1 MKKRF
6 ANAKCLLFLLFLLSL
21 LPLLCGCAA
30 QSEQTTLYVK
40 KIELDKDEAG
50 FRLYVTV
57 LSEDAFTGSKGAS
70 DKSEKSE
77 KSEKSDTADESDKSE
92 KSDTSDTSADGAST
106 EKNAA
111 GLASSGRDTAE
122 SDPTTLVYGG
132 KTPRDAFDA
141 FFAANPVIYTG
152 TLEAY
157 VFGDTLTEDDLFE
170 TALYLL
176 DSPSL
181 PLKILVRDRE
191 NASKSRQNG

>member
-6 ANAKCLLFLLFLLSL
+6 ANTNCLLLLLLILSL

-40 KIELDKDEAG
+40 KIELDKEEAG

-70 DKSEKSE
+70 DKSD
-77 KSEKSDTADESDKSE
+77 KSDTADESDKSE

>member
-6 ANAKCLLFLLFLLSL
+6 ANTNCLLLLLLILSL

-40 KIELDKDEAG
+40 KIELDKDEIG

-70 DKSEKSE
+70 DKSD
-77 KSEKSDTADESDKSE
+77 KSDTADESDKSE

-122 SDPTTLVYGG
+122 SDPTTLMYGG

-181 PLKILVRDRE
+181 PLKILVRECE

>member
-70 DKSEKSE
+70 DKSEKS
-77 KSEKSDTADESDKSE
+77 DTADESDKSE

-122 SDPTTLVYGG
+122 SDPTTLMYGG

-191 NASKSRQNG
+191 NASESRQNG

>member
-6 ANAKCLLFLLFLLSL
+6 ANTNCLLLLLLILSL

-40 KIELDKDEAG
+40 KIELDKEEAG

-57 LSEDAFTGSKGAS
+57 LSEDAFTGSKGA
-70 DKSEKSE
+70 SE

-122 SDPTTLVYGG
+122 SDPTTLMYGG

-191 NASKSRQNG
+191 NASESRQNG

>member
-6 ANAKCLLFLLFLLSL
+6 ANTNCLLLLLLILSL

-30 QSEQTTLYVK
+30 QSEKATLYVK
-40 KIELDKDEAG
+40 KIELDKDEIG

-70 DKSEKSE
+70 D

-111 GLASSGRDTAE
+111 GLASSGRNTAE
-122 SDPTTLVYGG
+122 SDPTTLMYGG

>member
-6 ANAKCLLFLLFLLSL
+6 ANTNCLLLLLLILSL

-30 QSEQTTLYVK
+30 QSEKATLYVK
-40 KIELDKDEAG
+40 KIELDKDEIG

-70 DKSEKSE
+70 DKSD
-77 KSEKSDTADESDKSE
+77 KSDTADESDKSE

-191 NASKSRQNG
+191 NVSESRKNG

>member
-6 ANAKCLLFLLFLLSL
+6 ANTNCLLLLLLILSL

-40 KIELDKDEAG
+40 KIELDKDEIG

-70 DKSEKSE
+70 DKSD
-77 KSEKSDTADESDKSE
+77 KSDTADESDKSE

-191 NASKSRQNG
+191 NASESRQNG

>member
-6 ANAKCLLFLLFLLSL
+6 ANAKYPIVLLLFLLL
-21 LPLLCGCAA
+21 LPMLGGCAA
-30 QSEQTTLYVK
+30 QSEKATLYVK
-40 KIELDKDEAG
+40 KIELDKDEIG

-57 LSEDAFTGSKGAS
+57 LSEDAVTGSK
-70 DKSEKSE
+70 
-77 KSEKSDTADESDKSE
+77 
-92 KSDTSDTSADGAST
+92 GAST

-111 GLASSGRDTAE
+111 GLASSDRDMSENTQ
-122 SDPTTLVYGG
+122 TTLVYGG
-132 KTPRDAFDA
+132 TTPRDAFDA

-181 PLKILVRDRE
+181 PLKILVREYE
-191 NASKSRQNG
+191 NVSESRKNG

>member
-40 KIELDKDEAG
+40 KIELDKEEAG

-70 DKSEKSE
+70 DKSD
-77 KSEKSDTADESDKSE
+77 KSDTADESDKSE

-122 SDPTTLVYGG
+122 SDPTTLMYGG

>member
-6 ANAKCLLFLLFLLSL
+6 ANTNCLLLLLLILSL

-30 QSEQTTLYVK
+30 QSEKTTLYVK
-40 KIELDKDEAG
+40 KIELDKDEIG

-70 DKSEKSE
+70 DKSD
-77 KSEKSDTADESDKSE
+77 KSDTADESDKSE

-122 SDPTTLVYGG
+122 SDPTTLMYGG

>member
-6 ANAKCLLFLLFLLSL
+6 ANTNCLLLLLLILFL

-30 QSEQTTLYVK
+30 QSEKATLYVK
-40 KIELDKDEAG
+40 KIELDKDEIG

-70 DKSEKSE
+70 DKS
-77 KSEKSDTADESDKSE
+77 DTADESDKSDESE

>member
-6 ANAKCLLFLLFLLSL
+6 ANTNCLLLLLLILSL

-40 KIELDKDEAG
+40 KIELDKDEIG

-70 DKSEKSE
+70 DKSD
-77 KSEKSDTADESDKSE
+77 KSDTADESDKSDESE

-122 SDPTTLVYGG
+122 SDPTTLMYGG

-191 NASKSRQNG
+191 NASESRQNG

>member
-6 ANAKCLLFLLFLLSL
+6 ANAKNPTVLLLFLLL
-21 LPLLCGCAA
+21 LPMLGGCAA

-40 KIELDKDEAG
+40 KIELDKDEIG

-70 DKSEKSE
+70 DKSD
-77 KSEKSDTADESDKSE
+77 KSDTADESDKSE

-122 SDPTTLVYGG
+122 SDPTTLMYGG

>member
-6 ANAKCLLFLLFLLSL
+6 ANAKYPTVLLLFLLL
-21 LPLLCGCAA
+21 LPMLGGCAA
-30 QSEQTTLYVK
+30 QSEKATLYVK
-40 KIELDKDEAG
+40 KIELDKEEAG

-70 DKSEKSE
+70 DKS
-77 KSEKSDTADESDKSE
+77 DTADESDKSDESE

-122 SDPTTLVYGG
+122 SDPTTLVYVG

>member
-6 ANAKCLLFLLFLLSL
+6 ANTNCLLLLLLILSL

-40 KIELDKDEAG
+40 KIELDKDEIG

-70 DKSEKSE
+70 DKSD
-77 KSEKSDTADESDKSE
+77 KSDTADESDKSE

-122 SDPTTLVYGG
+122 SDPTTLMYGG

-191 NASKSRQNG
+191 NVSESRQNG

>member
-6 ANAKCLLFLLFLLSL
+6 ANAKYPTVLLLFLLL
-21 LPLLCGCAA
+21 LPMLGGCAA

-40 KIELDKDEAG
+40 KIELDKDEIG

-70 DKSEKSE
+70 DKS
-77 KSEKSDTADESDKSE
+77 DTADESDKSDESE

-111 GLASSGRDTAE
+111 GLASSDRDTAE

>member
-6 ANAKCLLFLLFLLSL
+6 ANTNCLLLLLLFLLL

-40 KIELDKDEAG
+40 KIELDKEEAG

-70 DKSEKSE
+70 DKS
-77 KSEKSDTADESDKSE
+77 DTADESDKSDESE

>member
-6 ANAKCLLFLLFLLSL
+6 ANTKYPTVLLLFLLL
-21 LPLLCGCAA
+21 LPMLGGCAA
-30 QSEQTTLYVK
+30 QSEKATLYVK
-40 KIELDKDEAG
+40 KIELDKDEIG

-57 LSEDAFTGSKGAS
+57 LSEDAFTGSKGA
-70 DKSEKSE
+70 
-77 KSEKSDTADESDKSE
+77 SDKSE

>member
-6 ANAKCLLFLLFLLSL
+6 ANTNCLLLLLLILSL

-30 QSEQTTLYVK
+30 QSEKATLYVK
-40 KIELDKDEAG
+40 KIELDKDEIG

-70 DKSEKSE
+70 DKSD
-77 KSEKSDTADESDKSE
+77 KSDTADESDKSE

-122 SDPTTLVYGG
+122 SDPTTLMYGG

>member
-6 ANAKCLLFLLFLLSL
+6 ANAKCLLLLLLILSL

-30 QSEQTTLYVK
+30 QSEKATLYVK
-40 KIELDKDEAG
+40 KIELDKDEIG

-70 DKSEKSE
+70 DKS
-77 KSEKSDTADESDKSE
+77 DTADESDKSDESE

-191 NASKSRQNG
+191 NASESRQNG

>member
-6 ANAKCLLFLLFLLSL
+6 ANTNCLLFLLFLLSL

-70 DKSEKSE
+70 DKSD
-77 KSEKSDTADESDKSE
+77 KSDTADESDKSE

-122 SDPTTLVYGG
+122 SDPTTLMYGG

>member
-6 ANAKCLLFLLFLLSL
+6 ANAKCLLLLLLILSL

-40 KIELDKDEAG
+40 KIELDKDEIG

-70 DKSEKSE
+70 DKS
-77 KSEKSDTADESDKSE
+77 DTADESDKSDESE

-141 FFAANPVIYTG
+141 FGKRRCAAC
-152 TLEAY
+152 
-157 VFGDTLTEDDLFE
+157 VFLCLRRLFCRTSRTRHTCAE
-170 TALYLL
+170 RLFCGGVRCALHGVLRGHPCAL
-176 DSPSL
+176 FGVACL
-181 PLKILVRDRE
+181 F
-191 NASKSRQNG
+191 

>member
-6 ANAKCLLFLLFLLSL
+6 ANAKYPTVLLLFLLL
-21 LPLLCGCAA
+21 LPMLGGCAA
-30 QSEQTTLYVK
+30 QSEKATLYVK
-40 KIELDKDEAG
+40 KIELDKEEAG

-70 DKSEKSE
+70 DKS
-77 KSEKSDTADESDKSE
+77 DTADESDKSDESE

>member
-6 ANAKCLLFLLFLLSL
+6 ANAKYPTVLLLFLLL
-21 LPLLCGCAA
+21 LPMLGGCAA
-30 QSEQTTLYVK
+30 QSEKATLYVK
-40 KIELDKDEAG
+40 KIELDKEEAG

-57 LSEDAFTGSKGAS
+57 LSEDAFTGSKGA
-70 DKSEKSE
+70 
-77 KSEKSDTADESDKSE
+77 SDKSE

-122 SDPTTLVYGG
+122 SDPTTLMYGG

>member
-6 ANAKCLLFLLFLLSL
+6 ANTNCLLLLLLILSL

-30 QSEQTTLYVK
+30 QSEKATLYVK
-40 KIELDKDEAG
+40 KIELDKDEIG

-70 DKSEKSE
+70 DKSD
-77 KSEKSDTADESDKSE
+77 KSDTADESDKSE

-122 SDPTTLVYGG
+122 SDPTTLMYGG

-191 NASKSRQNG
+191 NVSESRQNG

>member
-40 KIELDKDEAG
+40 KIELDKDEIG

-70 DKSEKSE
+70 DKS
-77 KSEKSDTADESDKSE
+77 DTADESDKSDESE

-111 GLASSGRDTAE
+111 GLASSDRDTAE
-122 SDPTTLVYGG
+122 SDPTTLMYGG

>member
-6 ANAKCLLFLLFLLSL
+6 ANTNCLLLLLLILSL

-30 QSEQTTLYVK
+30 QSEKATLYVK
-40 KIELDKDEAG
+40 KIELDKDEIG

-70 DKSEKSE
+70 E
-77 KSEKSDTADESDKSE
+77 KSEKSDTADESDESE

-122 SDPTTLVYGG
+122 SDPTTLMYGG

-191 NASKSRQNG
+191 NASESRQNG

>member
-6 ANAKCLLFLLFLLSL
+6 AKAKCLLLLLLILSL

-40 KIELDKDEAG
+40 KIELDKDEIG

-70 DKSEKSE
+70 E
-77 KSEKSDTADESDKSE
+77 KSEKSDTADESDESDKSE

-122 SDPTTLVYGG
+122 SDPTTLVYDG

-191 NASKSRQNG
+191 NASKSRQND

>member
-6 ANAKCLLFLLFLLSL
+6 ANAKYPTVLLLFLLL
-21 LPLLCGCAA
+21 LPMLGGCAA
-30 QSEQTTLYVK
+30 QSEKATLYVK
-40 KIELDKDEAG
+40 KIELDKDEIG

-70 DKSEKSE
+70 YESEKP
-77 KSEKSDTADESDKSE
+77 E
-92 KSDTSDTSADGAST
+92 KSDTSETSSSGAST

-111 GLASSGRDTAE
+111 GLASSDRDTAE
-122 SDPTTLVYGG
+122 SDPTTLMYGG

>member
-6 ANAKCLLFLLFLLSL
+6 ANAKCLLLLLLILFL

-40 KIELDKDEAG
+40 KIELDKDEIG

-70 DKSEKSE
+70 DKS
-77 KSEKSDTADESDKSE
+77 DTADESDKSDESE

-141 FFAANPVIYTG
+141 FFADNPVIYTG

-191 NASKSRQNG
+191 NASESRQNG

>member
-6 ANAKCLLFLLFLLSL
+6 ANTNCLLLLLLILSL

-40 KIELDKDEAG
+40 KIELDKDEIG

-70 DKSEKSE
+70 DKS
-77 KSEKSDTADESDKSE
+77 DTADESDKSDESE

-191 NASKSRQNG
+191 NASESRQNS

>member
-6 ANAKCLLFLLFLLSL
+6 ANTNCLLLLLLILSL

-30 QSEQTTLYVK
+30 QSEKATLYVK
-40 KIELDKDEAG
+40 KIELDKDEIG

-70 DKSEKSE
+70 DKSD
-77 KSEKSDTADESDKSE
+77 KSDTADESDKSE

-111 GLASSGRDTAE
+111 GLASSDRDTAE
-122 SDPTTLVYGG
+122 SDPTTLMYGG

>member
-6 ANAKCLLFLLFLLSL
+6 ANAKYPTVLLLFLLL
-21 LPLLCGCAA
+21 LPMLGGCAA
-30 QSEQTTLYVK
+30 QSEKATLYVK

-70 DKSEKSE
+70 DKS
-77 KSEKSDTADESDKSE
+77 DTADESDKSDESE

-132 KTPRDAFDA
+132 KTPRDAFEA

>member
-30 QSEQTTLYVK
+30 QSEKATLYVK
-40 KIELDKDEAG
+40 KIELDKDEIG

-70 DKSEKSE
+70 DKS
-77 KSEKSDTADESDKSE
+77 DTADESDESDESE

-191 NASKSRQNG
+191 NASESRQNG

>member
-6 ANAKCLLFLLFLLSL
+6 ANTKYPTVLLLFLLL
-21 LPLLCGCAA
+21 LPMLGGCAA
-30 QSEQTTLYVK
+30 QSEKATLYVK
-40 KIELDKDEAG
+40 KIELDKDEIG

-70 DKSEKSE
+70 DKSD
-77 KSEKSDTADESDKSE
+77 KSDTADESDKSE

>member
-6 ANAKCLLFLLFLLSL
+6 ANAKYPTVLLLFLLL
-21 LPLLCGCAA
+21 LPMLGGCAA
-30 QSEQTTLYVK
+30 QSEKATLYVK
-40 KIELDKDEAG
+40 KIELDKDEIG

-70 DKSEKSE
+70 YESEKP
-77 KSEKSDTADESDKSE
+77 E
-92 KSDTSDTSADGAST
+92 KSDTSETSSSGAST

-111 GLASSGRDTAE
+111 GLASSDRDMSENTQ
-122 SDPTTLVYGG
+122 TTLVYGG

>member
-6 ANAKCLLFLLFLLSL
+6 ANTNCLLLLLLILSL

-40 KIELDKDEAG
+40 KIELDKDEIG

-70 DKSEKSE
+70 DKS
-77 KSEKSDTADESDKSE
+77 DTADESDKSDESE

-122 SDPTTLVYGG
+122 SDPTTLMYGG